1 MKEFNYVIK
10 DEIGMH
16 ARPAGALVKYVAE
29 QTSKITISKED
40 KTVEANRLF
49 GIMGL
54 AIKCGDNIT
63 FKVEGENEESEAT
76 ALEEFCASNF

>member
-16 ARPAGALVKYVAE
+16 ARPAGELVKYVTE
-29 QTSKITISKED
+29 LTSKVTVSKGE

-54 AIKCGDNIT
+54 AIKCADTIT
-63 FKVEGENEESEAT
+63 FKVEGENEESET
-76 ALEEFCASNF
+76 LALEEFCAKNF